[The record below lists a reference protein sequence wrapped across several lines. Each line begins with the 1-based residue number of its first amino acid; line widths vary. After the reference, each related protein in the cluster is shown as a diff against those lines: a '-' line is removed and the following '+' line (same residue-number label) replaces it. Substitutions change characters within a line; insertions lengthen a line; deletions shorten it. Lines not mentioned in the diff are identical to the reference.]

1 MSRLPADGFVSQ
13 SVSVGLE
20 KVLLLVCAS
29 LVASWLVFCVLQTPL
44 YFSLLDPPAHILNP
58 SLPPSLPLTAAV
70 SLLPFS
76 PFTHASRMYFG
87 YLPNLFSRPLGF
99 ITDRRASWGW
109 DSRPSCLLYSAAPKC
124 GFSSPAWVLGSG
136 NGFLSIARL
145 GSRPVGSREECFL
158 HQESKNILGT
168 KGEGRHLELLCFYLQ
183 PP

>member
-1 MSRLPADGFVSQ
+1 MALLILNNLTFVKVTSRWLCQ

-44 YFSLLDPPAHILNP
+44 YFFLLDAPAHILNP
-58 SLPPSLPLTAAV
+58 SLSPSLPLTAAV

-87 YLPNLFSRPLGF
+87 YLPNLFSWPLGF

-136 NGFLSIARL
+136 NGFLSI
-145 GSRPVGSREECFL
+145 V
-158 HQESKNILGT
+158 
-168 KGEGRHLELLCFYLQ
+168 
-183 PP
+183 